1 VSECVQTLKVQKVRT
16 LSPCEPTH
24 THTILALPF
33 ASKERKQL
41 CLIPK
46 CVYIGSP
53 TLNHAGQ
60 PVGGSEVKSGVK
72 FHRPPKNCSDV
83 CNVTATRLSM
93 RSLREV
99 IVLPLK
105 AIHKGQGLNLY
116 RPSVKHKST
125 YVNQQSK
132 RNDHKQ
138 ASEREKWGR
147 EA

>member
-1 VSECVQTLKVQKVRT
+1 VYKHSKFRKSEHSLPVNPHTLYPCTSFCLQREETAVSDSQMCVHRQSNTQSCR
-16 LSPCEPTH
+16 
-24 THTILALPF
+24 A
-33 ASKERKQL
+33 
-41 CLIPK
+41 
-46 CVYIGSP
+46 
-53 TLNHAGQ
+53 
-60 PVGGSEVKSGVK
+60 VGGSEVKSGVK

-105 AIHKGQGLNLY
+105 AIRKGQGLNLY